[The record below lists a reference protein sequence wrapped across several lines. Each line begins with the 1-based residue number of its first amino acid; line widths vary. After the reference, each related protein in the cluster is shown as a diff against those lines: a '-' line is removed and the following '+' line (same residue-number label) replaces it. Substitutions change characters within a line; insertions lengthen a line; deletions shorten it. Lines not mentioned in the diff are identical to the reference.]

1 MSLHMSMTLGLC
13 HVARIAL
20 GVVTRPVAS
29 TLASCHRAALELLSV
44 SWFQLLPPGSR
55 AIMCLIELYGL

>member
-20 GVVTRPVAS
+20 AAVTRPVAS
-29 TLASCHRAALELLSV
+29 ALTSCHRAALELSRVLV
-44 SWFQLLPPGSR
+44 SAPTSWL
-55 AIMCLIELYGL
+55 